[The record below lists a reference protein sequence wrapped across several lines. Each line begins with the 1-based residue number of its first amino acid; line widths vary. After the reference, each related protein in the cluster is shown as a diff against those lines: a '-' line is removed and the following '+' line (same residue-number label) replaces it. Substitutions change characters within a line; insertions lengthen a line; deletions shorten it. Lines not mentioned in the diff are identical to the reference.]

1 MDEAPCSRWPFDR
14 LPTAVFETEVGGLIR
29 HANRHWLGMLGLD
42 LEAVRG
48 RPLTDFMTEV
58 ARNQHISIL
67 RDAIGDVCEL
77 ESQFL
82 SSSGKVVEVMLSYSI
97 DHDED
102 GAPTGILGV
111 MIDLT
116 VHRAA
121 EREAASTAALLQ
133 SVVTHASDAILITET
148 ELPDAPEGP
157 RVRYVNPAFTT
168 MTGYSTADICG
179 KTTGVLY
186 GPRTSRR
193 ALSRLGAALKTRKP
207 ARVELVN
214 YAKDGRAFDAEVNI
228 SPVADSGGDV
238 THWVAIQRD
247 VTSRRELEE
256 ARLRA
261 IVDGAPHLMWRAD
274 DSARWT
280 WANPQWCGFTGQ
292 SLGESLDLGWC
303 EVIHPADLAATKKA
317 WRSSVRN
324 GVIDFD
330 LRIRR
335 ASDGLFLW
343 HRIRATGVCDAN
355 GQVVEWIGTATD
367 IEDLKQLQRQQR
379 ILLAELQHRTR
390 NLLAVVHAISQKT
403 IRRSK
408 SLQEFATKFLSR
420 LSALSRMQGLLTR
433 TSDGMLDLR
442 QLVELELD
450 SHAAVDPSRIQVVGP
465 VVRVGATPARALAL
479 ALHELT
485 DNAVSHGALGQPS
498 GQLAI
503 DWAID
508 DVDGARSLAFEW
520 RESGIVMPSR
530 PNTQESGFGREIIE
544 EALPYE
550 LDAKTNYRFDPD
562 GVRCSISIPL
572 AKAPEE

>member
-1 MDEAPCSRWPFDR
+1 VDDIPGSRWPFDR
-14 LPTAVFETEVGGLIR
+14 LPAATFETEAGGLIR
-29 HANRHWLGMLGLD
+29 HANRHWLDMLGLD
-42 LEAVRG
+42 LETVQG
-48 RPLTDFMTEV
+48 QPLTGFMTEA
-58 ARNQHISIL
+58 ARNQHLRIL

-97 DHDED
+97 DRDED
-102 GAPTGILGV
+102 GAHTGILGV

-116 VHRAA
+116 VRRAA

-133 SVVTHASDAILITET
+133 SVVTHASDAILITEA
-148 ELPDAPEGP
+148 ELLDAPDGP
-157 RVRYVNPAFTT
+157 RVRYVNPAFTA
-168 MTGYSTADICG
+168 MTGYSAADICG
-179 KTTGVLY
+179 KTACILY

-193 ALSRLGAALKTRKP
+193 ALDKLCTALKTRKP

-214 YAKDGRAFDAEVNI
+214 YAKDGRAFDAEVNV
-228 SPVADSGGDV
+228 SPVTDSGGDV

-247 VTSRRELEE
+247 VTSRRELERK
-256 ARLRA
+256 RLRA
-261 IVDGAPHLMWRAD
+261 IVDGAPHLMWRSS
-274 DSARWT
+274 DSGRWT
-280 WANPQWCGFTGQ
+280 WANPQWCDFTGQ
-292 SLGESLDLGWC
+292 SLQESLDHGWRQM
-303 EVIHPADLAATKKA
+303 IHPADLAATRKA
-317 WRSSVRN
+317 WRSSARN

-330 LRIRR
+330 LRIKR
-335 ASDGLFLW
+335 ASDGVFLW
-343 HRIRATGVCDAN
+343 HRIRVTRVCDAN
-355 GQVVEWIGTATD
+355 DQAAEWIGTATD

-433 TSDGMLDLR
+433 TSEGTLDLR

-450 SHAAVDPSRIQVVGP
+450 SHAAVDPSRIQVAGP
-465 VVRVGATPARALAL
+465 AVRVGAAPARVLAL

-485 DNAVSHGALGQPS
+485 HNAVNHGALGQPS
-498 GQLAI
+498 GRLAI

-508 DVDGARSLAFEW
+508 DVDGERSLAFEW
-520 RESGIVMPSR
+520 RESGIVIPSG
-530 PNTQESGFGREIIE
+530 PDIQESGFGREIIE

-572 AKAPEE
+572 TKAPEE